1 MRILHIS
8 KYYYPYI
15 GGVENVCKYIVEG
28 MPQHENIVVCF
39 DEASKDRVDVVDGR
53 IIYRVGSWIN
63 IARQALSPTYFSIL
77 KRAIKEFSP
86 DIIHFHW
93 ANPFPAWVLLCV
105 IPANVKLV
113 IHWHMDIIKQK
124 LIYPLIKPIERR
136 LLKRADAIIVTSPNY
151 RDSSLPLQA
160 FKDKVYIAPNAIDET
175 SLSLREGDEMAID
188 EIKAKYHNKP
198 IVFFVGR
205 HIQYKGL
212 PYLLEAA
219 EYVTSDCAIVIAGSG
234 PLTEELKKKTNS
246 DKVHFVGRV
255 SDDELRQY
263 DYASSVFAFPS
274 ITKNEAFGVALA
286 EAMYA
291 GAPAVTFTVEGS
303 GINWVSVNGETCLEV
318 ENGNAVA
325 YAEAIDKL
333 LNDEELRKR
342 LSETGK
348 NRVREMFLPKNMLD
362 AVEKVYRIVSNE

>member
-15 GGVENVCKYIVEG
+15 GGVENVCKYLVEG
-28 MPQHENIVVCF
+28 MPNDEVAVVCF
-39 DEASKDRVDVVDGR
+39 DEASKDKVDKVNGHTV
-53 IIYRVGSWIN
+53 YRVGSWIN
-63 IARQALSPTYFSIL
+63 IARQALSPTYFSVL
-77 KRAIKEFSP
+77 RKAIKEFSP

-124 LIYPLIKPIERR
+124 MIYPLIKPIEKR

-151 RDSSLPLQA
+151 RDCSLPLQPFR
-160 FKDKVYIAPNAIDET
+160 FKVHIAPNAIDE
-175 SLSLREGDEMAID
+175 SALSLREGDEKAIVALK
-188 EIKAKYHNKP
+188 EKYQNKP

-219 EYVTSDCAIVIAGSG
+219 EHVKSDCAIVIAGSG
-234 PLTEELKKKTNS
+234 PLTDELKKKTQS

-263 DYASSVFAFPS
+263 DYASSIFAFPS

-291 GAPAVTFTVEGS
+291 GAPAVTFTVQGS

-318 ENGNAVA
+318 ENGNAIA
-325 YAEAIDKL
+325 YADAIDKL
-333 LNDEELRKR
+333 LSDNELRSR
-342 LSETGK
+342 LSEAGK
-348 NRVREMFLPKNMLD
+348 NRVREMFLMKNMVD
-362 AVEKVYRIVSNE
+362 AVEKVYRTISNE

>member
-15 GGVENVCKYIVEG
+15 GGVENVCRYLVEG
-28 MPQHENIVVCF
+28 MKNYEIAVVCF
-39 DEASKDRVDVVDGR
+39 DEAAKDRIDVVNGHTV
-53 IIYRVGSWIN
+53 YRVGSWIN
-63 IARQALSPTYFSIL
+63 IARQALSPTYFSVL
-77 KRAIKEFSP
+77 KKAIQEFSP

-105 IPANVKLV
+105 IPTNVKLV

-124 LIYPLIKPIERR
+124 MIYPLIKPIERR

-151 RDSSLPLQA
+151 RDCSLPLQS
-160 FKDKVYIAPNAIDET
+160 FKDKVYIAPNAIDE
-175 SLSLREGDEMAID
+175 SALLMQDGDERAID
-188 EIKAKYHNKP
+188 DLKSKYQSKP

-219 EYVTSDCAIVIAGSG
+219 EHIKSDCAIVIAGSG
-234 PLTEELKKKTNS
+234 PLTEELKKKSQS

-263 DYASSVFAFPS
+263 DYASTIFAFPS

-286 EAMYA
+286 EAMYV
-291 GAPAVTFTVEGS
+291 GTPAVTFSVEGS

-318 ENGNAVA
+318 ENGNAIA
-325 YAEAIDKL
+325 YAQAIDKL
-333 LNDEELRKR
+333 LNDEELRSR
-342 LSETGK
+342 LSEEGK
-348 NRVREMFLPKNMLD
+348 RRVREMFLQRNMLD
-362 AVEKVYRIVSNE
+362 AVEGVYRIVSNE

>member
-1 MRILHIS
+1 M
-8 KYYYPYI
+8 
-15 GGVENVCKYIVEG
+15 CKYLVEG
-28 MPQHENIVVCF
+28 MKNYEIAVVCF
-39 DEASKDRVDVVDGR
+39 DEAAKDRIDVVNGHTV
-53 IIYRVGSWIN
+53 YRVGSWIN
-63 IARQALSPTYFSIL
+63 IARQALSPTYFSVL
-77 KRAIKEFSP
+77 KKAIQEFSP

-151 RDSSLPLQA
+151 RDSSLPLQP
-160 FKDKVYIAPNAIDET
+160 FKNKVYIAPNAIDET
-175 SLSLREGDEMAID
+175 SLLLREGDEMAID

-219 EYVTSDCAIVIAGSG
+219 EYVKSDCAIVIAGSG

-246 DKVHFVGRV
+246 DKVHFVGSV

-333 LNDEELRKR
+333 LNDEELRRR
-342 LSETGK
+342 LAETGK
-348 NRVREMFLPKNMLD
+348 KRVREMFLPKNMLD